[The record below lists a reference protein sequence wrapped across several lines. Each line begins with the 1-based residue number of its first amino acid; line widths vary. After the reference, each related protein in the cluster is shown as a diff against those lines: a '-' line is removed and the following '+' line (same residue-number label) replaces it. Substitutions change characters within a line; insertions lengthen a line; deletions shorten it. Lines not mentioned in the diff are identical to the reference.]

1 MDDLYLNRHAQQ
13 EPAPVN
19 AGFVRN
25 TEYSCHFAYSR
36 HSEYSRYSREG
47 GNPVTVSVNRLSRD
61 TPRHSREGGNPSLLA
76 IATVTRM
83 QTCLFASLETE
94 REKVYG

>member
-13 EPAPVN
+13 EPAPVK

-25 TEYSCHFAYSR
+25 SAYSR
-36 HSEYSRYSREG
+36 HSEYS
-47 GNPVTVSVNRLSRD
+47 
-61 TPRHSREGGNPSLLA
+61 RHSREGGNPSLLA
-76 IATVTRM
+76 ITTATRM
-83 QTCLFASLETE
+83 QTCLLASFETE

>member
-36 HSEYSRYSREG
+36 HS
-47 GNPVTVSVNRLSRD
+47 
-61 TPRHSREGGNPSLLA
+61 REGGNPSLLA
-76 IATVTRM
+76 IATATRM
-83 QTCLFASLETE
+83 QICLFASFETE
-94 REKVYG
+94 RGKVYG

>member
-1 MDDLYLNRHAQQ
+1 MVFFRKEL
-13 EPAPVN
+13 APVT
-19 AGFVRN
+19 ARVVRH
-25 TEYSCHFAYSR
+25 TEYSR
-36 HSEYSRYSREG
+36 HSREG

-76 IATVTRM
+76 ITSVTRM
-83 QTCLFASLETE
+83 QARLFASLEAE